1 MAKRDPK
8 VKQEAGKKLVTKTCK
23 PTKYTAEFVA
33 QETENMLNEVKA
45 DPKIVLMGQLFE
57 NRDYSQQ
64 RCRRIYEG
72 KMMVKQGITAN
83 GQADF

>member
-8 VKQEAGKKLVTKTCK
+8 VKQEAGKKLVTKPCK

-33 QETENMLNEVKA
+33 QETENMLIRGARV
-45 DPKIVLMGQLFE
+45 
-57 NRDYSQQ
+57 
-64 RCRRIYEG
+64 EG